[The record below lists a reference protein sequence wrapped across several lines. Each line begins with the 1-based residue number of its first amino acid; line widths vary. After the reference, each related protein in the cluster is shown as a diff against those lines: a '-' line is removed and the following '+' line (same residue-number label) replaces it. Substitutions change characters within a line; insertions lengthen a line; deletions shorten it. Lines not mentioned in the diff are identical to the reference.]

1 MLTKKILMS
10 FGVAMMILGCNGSS
24 SSPSPKSTDHK
35 VTVSECQKD
44 KNTRSFATATN
55 GIVDNRHTHIAH
67 HYENGTLTL
76 THHNVA
82 FNCDKRGIGATAKIE
97 GDSITITERQNLPT
111 GGGMRCMCLYDV
123 AIILEDIEAK
133 SYTINYDD
141 GISTDIHFSVDLS
154 EMPDGVKSFAR
165 TEYPYAQDSST
176 GTPSEPNIVKVI
188 VDEIHTGTTLPKLET
203 KVLKS
208 KDELDST
215 VLELKEIGVAKT
227 DELAE
232 ILENLSIDFT
242 KEKLLTHTF
251 EIGCIY
257 EYAEIMGTNS
267 NGQELTIGLVKTRE
281 ECDTAMNQHYLA
293 YKISN
298 SIKKVKLEM
307 LGLEAIDVDMGNGE
321 INQVHVESDIF
332 FPTLKE
338 KPTVNLQARL
348 SGVLKQDANG
358 CLRVNGELII
368 FPKSSS
374 LKKEQDSIVIYNQED
389 EQIAKVNEEVIF
401 GGGGFGS
408 NEGGAEALKDI
419 EKSSDDLP
427 SSRCLEPYFLL
438 HSVVK

>member
-1 MLTKKILMS
+1 
-10 FGVAMMILGCNGSS
+10 
-24 SSPSPKSTDHK
+24 
-35 VTVSECQKD
+35 
-44 KNTRSFATATN
+44 
-55 GIVDNRHTHIAH
+55 VDNRHTHIAH
-67 HYENGTLTL
+67 HYENSTLKL

-97 GDSITITERQNLPT
+97 GGSITITERQNLPT

-123 AIILEDIEAK
+123 AITLENIEAK
-133 SYTINYDD
+133 SYSINYDD

-154 EMPDGVKSFAR
+154 QMPDGVKSFAR
-165 TEYPYAQDSST
+165 TQYPYAQDSST
-176 GTPSEPNIVKVI
+176 GIPSEPKIVKVI

-215 VLELKEIGVAKT
+215 VIGLKEIGVAKS
-227 DELAE
+227 DEWAE
-232 ILENLSIDFT
+232 ILENLSIDFE
-242 KEKLLTHTF
+242 KEKLLTHIF

-257 EYAEIMGTNS
+257 EYAEVMGANS

-281 ECDTAMNQHYLA
+281 ECATAMTQHYLA

-321 INQVHVESDIF
+321 ITNYVESEIF
-332 FPTLKE
+332 FPTLNSE
-338 KPTVNLQARL
+338 PEIMLQARTA
-348 SGVLKQDANG
+348 GILKEDTNG

-368 FPKSSS
+368 FPYASSF
-374 LKKEQDSIVIYNQED
+374 KKQADKLIIYNKED
-389 EQIAKVNEEVIF
+389 EPIAQVGQEVIF

-408 NEGGAEALKDI
+408 DEGGTEALTGI
-419 EKSSDDLP
+419 ENSSDALP
-427 SSRCLEPYFLL
+427 SARCAEPYFIV
-438 HSVVK
+438 HSVL